1 MDFIFQY
8 PDYHG
13 ADGDM
18 LDAGSISEIAVALEE
33 SGWGGLALTEH
44 PAPGARWLATG
55 GHQSLDPFVALGGAA
70 TVTKRIRLL
79 TYLSVF
85 PYRNPMLLAKAA
97 ATVDRLSNG
106 RFVLGAGT
114 GYLKGEFRA
123 LGVDFEKRNELFDE
137 ALDVLPLHWSGKP
150 FDYESPNLSARQIQ
164 ARPSPIQQPIPILL
178 GGNAKITRRRVAERC
193 QGWMPL
199 QGPDELFSTTRTPS
213 PGSASDVAA
222 MISEIKQNA
231 AAAGR
236 SEPLEFIAP
245 YIDPAIAKP
254 REDVDRHKEAFAGL
268 AEDGFTTVL
277 VNVAWTP
284 RAQTMDF
291 IAAFA
296 ETYLS

>member
-13 ADGDM
+13 PDGDM
-18 LDAGSISEIAVALEE
+18 LDAGPIGEIAIALEQ

-44 PAPGARWLATG
+44 PAPGAKWLASG

-70 TVTKRIRLL
+70 TVTQRIRLL

-123 LGVDFEKRNELFDE
+123 LGVDFDKRNELFDE

-150 FDYESPNLSARQIQ
+150 FDYESANLNARQIQ
-164 ARPSPIQQPIPILL
+164 ARPSPVQQPIPILL
-178 GGNAKITRRRVAERC
+178 GGNARITRRRVAERC

-199 QGPDELFSTTRTPS
+199 QGPDELFATTRTPS

-222 MISEIKQNA
+222 MIAEIKA
-231 AAAGR
+231 GAVAAGR
-236 SEPLEFIAP
+236 REDLEFIAP
-245 YIDPAIAKP
+245 YTDPTIAEP
-254 REDVDRHKEAFAGL
+254 RKDADRHRDAFARL
-268 AEDGFTTVL
+268 DADGFTSIL
-277 VNVAWTP
+277 VNVAWAP
-284 RAQTMDF
+284 QTQTEDF
-291 IAAFA
+291 IKAFA